1 MNEVI
6 APGAATAPDGEE
18 PCLKER
24 IAERWGARSATYD
37 GAYGHGFCDETHRRL
52 WLSALERNAKPN
64 QGLRVLD
71 VGCGTG
77 FLSLLFAEMGCAVT
91 GIDMAPDMLAL
102 ARSKAEAAGL
112 AVAFLDGDA
121 EDPPFDPESFD
132 LIVCRH
138 VVWTLPDPEAAFR
151 NWRRILAPDGRVM
164 PVEGTWTART
174 VRQRLAVRLANL
186 LERVAP
192 TPGYDPGWQ
201 ERYPG
206 GSAELPFF
214 DGPLP
219 EDVAAALL
227 RAGFDVLAIDG
238 LGAVIAHERAH
249 APLGRKPFY
258 WPGRRY
264 LVVAQKNLGN

>member
-6 APGAATAPDGEE
+6 ASGAATAPDREE

-52 WLSALERNAKPN
+52 WLSALERNTNPG

-112 AVAFLDGDA
+112 AIAFLDGDA

-186 LERVAP
+186 LERVVP

-264 LVVAQKNLGN
+264 LVVAQKNQGN